1 MASLAD
7 WPPPVYN
14 AVTCVARAC
23 YHYAAWVVCRI
34 GQAGHKAGIAG
45 FVGGKALISHR
56 GAAAGLLLLTLL
68 AGAVIGFSPGHDR
81 ASGRAAAASASHN
94 VQPIGEPP
102 PIPTRSAPTLP
113 RPAPMLPRPAPT
125 LPRPV
130 LTPPRSARTATVG
143 PRRPIRVAHNQ
154 FTTPQVHTRRV
165 APPAPTDS
173 TPPPPQFYVTDGT
186 SGLAAPANTIGT
198 GEPALHPATLPGV
211 ALTFDDGP
219 SPLYTPQVL
228 DVLRRYQTPA
238 TFFVVGYHA
247 LQYPDL
253 VRAEAR
259 AGMTVGD
266 HSFDHPNYPPFA
278 ALTTGQID
286 TEIARGRDALRGLA
300 PPPRLFRPPGGSFSP
315 YVEAAAHRLGL
326 RVTLWSVD
334 PTDWAV
340 GVSSGQIVARV
351 LGAVRPGSI
360 VIMHDGGGNR
370 AATVAA
376 LPAIIAGIR
385 ARGLRLVALHG

>member
-1 MASLAD
+1 M
-7 WPPPVYN
+7 
-14 AVTCVARAC
+14 
-23 YHYAAWVVCRI
+23 
-34 GQAGHKAGIAG
+34 
-45 FVGGKALISHR
+45 SHR
-56 GAAAGLLLLTLL
+56 SAAVGLLLLTLL
-68 AGAVIGFSPGHDR
+68 AGAVIGFSPGHNR
-81 ASGRAAAASASHN
+81 AIRRATAASVSRHIKPVHATSS
-94 VQPIGEPP
+94 VTLP
-102 PIPTRSAPTLP
+102 PTRSAST
-113 RPAPMLPRPAPT
+113 PAPPMTAPPTPTRPVPILTRSAPPVAVSPRRAAPVAQPAPQA
-125 LPRPV
+125 RVRRAAPV
-130 LTPPRSARTATVG
+130 ASINSA
-143 PRRPIRVAHNQ
+143 
-154 FTTPQVHTRRV
+154 
-165 APPAPTDS
+165 
-173 TPPPPQFYVTDGT
+173 PPPPQFYVTDGISAPT
-186 SGLAAPANTIGT
+186 TPANTT
-198 GEPALHPATLPGV
+198 PLHPAALPGV

-219 SPLYTPQVL
+219 SPLYTPRVL
-228 DVLRRYQTPA
+228 DVLRRYHAPA

-259 AGMTVGD
+259 AGMAVGD

-278 ALTTGQID
+278 ALTAEQID
-286 TEIARGRDALRGLA
+286 TEIVRGRDALRGLA

-334 PTDWAV
+334 PTDWAA

-376 LPAIIAGIR
+376 LPAIITGIR
-385 ARGLRLVALHG
+385 AKGLRLVALAG

>member
-1 MASLAD
+1 MGS
-7 WPPPVYN
+7 
-14 AVTCVARAC
+14 
-23 YHYAAWVVCRI
+23 
-34 GQAGHKAGIAG
+34 
-45 FVGGKALISHR
+45 KALMSHR

-68 AGAVIGFSPGHDR
+68 AGAVIGFSPSHDH
-81 ASGRAAAASASHN
+81 AAAHATAASASHH
-94 VQPIGEPP
+94 VQPINVAPPVASPPTPP
-102 PIPTRSAPTLP
+102 PMRSAPPPTRSAPT
-113 RPAPMLPRPAPT
+113 PT
-125 LPRPV
+125 
-130 LTPPRSARTATVG
+130 RSAHVATVS
-143 PRRPIRVAHNQ
+143 PRRSVRVTHDLP
-154 FTTPQVHTRRV
+154 TPQVRTRR
-165 APPAPTDS
+165 
-173 TPPPPQFYVTDGT
+173 
-186 SGLAAPANTIGT
+186 AAPASAALINSAPSPRFYVGDGAGASATPANAVGT
-198 GEPALHPATLPGV
+198 GATALHPAALPGV

-219 SPLYTPQVL
+219 SPLYTPRVL
-228 DVLRRYQTPA
+228 DVLRRYHTPA

-278 ALTTGQID
+278 ALTAEQID
-286 TEIARGRDALRGLA
+286 TEIAQGRNALHGLA
-300 PPPRLFRPPGGSFSP
+300 PPPRLFRPPGGSFSL

-334 PTDWAV
+334 PTDWAA
-340 GVSSGQIVARV
+340 GVSSEQIVTRV

-385 ARGLRLVALHG
+385 AKGLRLVALHD

>member
-1 MASLAD
+1 MGS
-7 WPPPVYN
+7 
-14 AVTCVARAC
+14 R
-23 YHYAAWVVCRI
+23 
-34 GQAGHKAGIAG
+34 
-45 FVGGKALISHR
+45 ALISHR
-56 GAAAGLLLLTLL
+56 AAAAGLLLLTLL
-68 AGAVIGFSPGHDR
+68 AGAVIGFSPGAHH
-81 ASGRAAAASASHN
+81 AAASASRH
-94 VQPIGEPP
+94 VQPINAAPSVTIP
-102 PIPTRSAPTLP
+102 STSVPTRSAPTPTRSVPMAVVSAAGP
-113 RPAPMLPRPAPT
+113 RHAVHVVQPTSLARTKHAAPAPAALIT
-125 LPRPV
+125 
-130 LTPPRSARTATVG
+130 G
-143 PRRPIRVAHNQ
+143 
-154 FTTPQVHTRRV
+154 
-165 APPAPTDS
+165 
-173 TPPPPQFYVTDGT
+173 PPPPPRFYVDDGT
-186 SGLAAPANTIGT
+186 SSLTVRANAVGT
-198 GEPALHPATLPGV
+198 GVTPLHPAGLPGV

-228 DVLRRYQTPA
+228 DVLERYHTPA

-253 VRAEAR
+253 VRAEVR

-278 ALTTGQID
+278 ALTAARID
-286 TEIARGRDALRGLA
+286 TEIAQGRNALRGLA
-300 PPPRLFRPPGGSFSP
+300 PPPRLFRPPGGSFSL
-315 YVEAAAHRLGL
+315 YVEATAHRLGL

-334 PTDWAV
+334 PTDWAA

-385 ARGLRLVALHG
+385 AKGLRLVALHN

>member
-1 MASLAD
+1 MTML
-7 WPPPVYN
+7 
-14 AVTCVARAC
+14 RRQ
-23 YHYAAWVVCRI
+23 AAALGRRSTKRRI
-34 GQAGHKAGIAG
+34 AE

-68 AGAVIGFSPGHDR
+68 AGAVIGFSPGHDH
-81 ASGRAAAASASHN
+81 AAGRATAASASHG
-94 VQPIGEPP
+94 VRPISAPP
-102 PIPTRSAPTLP
+102 PMTPPTPTRPTLTP
-113 RPAPMLPRPAPT
+113 TRPTPTRPLLTAQKSEFTPARPAPT
-125 LPRPV
+125 PTRST
-130 LTPPRSARTATVG
+130 LTAMVS
-143 PRRPIRVAHNQ
+143 PRRPVRVAQ
-154 FTTPQVHTRRV
+154 PTPGERTQLV
-165 APPAPTDS
+165 APAAPTDS
-173 TPPPPQFYVTDGT
+173 APPPQFYVGDGT

-278 ALTTGQID
+278 ALTARQID

-300 PPPRLFRPPGGSFSP
+300 PPARLFRPPGGSFSP

-334 PTDWAV
+334 PTDWAI

-376 LPAIIAGIR
+376 LPTIIAGIR
-385 ARGLRLVALHG
+385 ARGLRLVALHD